1 LIPAIILTGDIT
13 LSGDTNAVPDN
24 SLLLQ
29 KPARA
34 DELVQAI
41 NQLLG
46 GKAFTN
52 RDETFA
58 E

>member
-1 LIPAIILTGDIT
+1 LTGDIT
-13 LSGDTNAVPDN
+13 LPGDTNALLDN

-46 GKAFTN
+46 SKTLTN
-52 RDETFA
+52 RDETA
-58 E
+58 TE